1 MPMKSSPNPELGDL
15 PDRADPPG
23 PESCRFEAID
33 FEGLLER
40 CMGNLDF
47 VERVLERFQQRF
59 PQQLA
64 ELERLLE
71 MEDAEQLALAAHRMK
86 GNSANVSARGL
97 QQVAAEIEGLCRGN
111 RLGEIPRHVDRLHR
125 EWARYVDCSAQRRPA
140 KDRP

>member
-1 MPMKSSPNPELGDL
+1 MRLSPNPELGGS
-15 PDRADPPG
+15 DRAAPPR
-23 PESCRFEAID
+23 PESRRFEAID
-33 FEGLLER
+33 FESLLER

-47 VERVLERFQQRF
+47 VERVLERFQERF

-71 MEDAEQLALAAHRMK
+71 TKDAEQLAMAAHRIK
-86 GNSANVSARGL
+86 GNSANVSATGL
-97 QQVAAEIEGLCRGN
+97 HRVAGEIEGLCRAN

-140 KDRP
+140 KERP